1 MKQKSALRWTDTGS
15 RVMAAIL
22 FFKINYFGHFC
33 NGGQNGKICCI
44 GGSQKCIF
52 CIRSL
57 ENAIFSSHRRA
68 LQTALSQRA
77 GAAAAGAALEGK
89 FTFLLGIWIPFIG
102 FSQNLAWTYYLTL
115 GTSLRKN
122 FSFFS
127 KSKMAAGGQKF
138 STRYTFSIFS

>member
-1 MKQKSALRWTDTGS
+1 MNCFVTEGW
-15 RVMAAIL
+15 
-22 FFKINYFGHFC
+22 
-33 NGGQNGKICCI
+33 GGAG
-44 GGSQKCIF
+44 
-52 CIRSL
+52 
-57 ENAIFSSHRRA
+57 
-68 LQTALSQRA
+68 
-77 GAAAAGAALEGK
+77 GAAAEEGK